1 MPNAVRAIKLGAF
14 HNCTGLT
21 RVIVIFGVGLEE
33 RRLGEEAFKDCTS
46 MEEIVIPNAVRA
58 IKEAAFRMGLTRAT
72 LGDGLEEIEIGEMA
86 FGYCS
91 SMEEIVI
98 PSAVREDTR
107 HLI

>member
-1 MPNAVRAIKLGAF
+1 M
-14 HNCTGLT
+14 H
-21 RVIVIFGVGLEE
+21 GVDESDSDIRRWAGGEE
-33 RRLGEEAFKDCTS
+33 IGEEAFKDCTS

-58 IKEAAFRMGLTRAT
+58 IKEVAFRMGLTRAT
-72 LGDGLEEIEIGEMA
+72 LGNGLEEIGEMA

-107 HLI
+107 QLI

>member
-1 MPNAVRAIKLGAF
+1 L
-14 HNCTGLT
+14 H
-21 RVIVIFGVGLEE
+21 GVDESDSDIRRWAGGEE
-33 RRLGEEAFKDCTS
+33 IGEEAFKDCTS